1 MIELSPLPAV
11 EVPEDLALSSQSVT
25 DGLRPDSEVL
35 TNLAQ
40 GPTFLVEPDGL
51 LNLRQGA
58 PGPIGCYE
66 GSHFVTAQAS
76 LSLFLAISRDNG
88 VRASG

>member
-51 LNLRQGA
+51 LNLG
-58 PGPIGCYE
+58 
-66 GSHFVTAQAS
+66 
-76 LSLFLAISRDNG
+76 
-88 VRASG
+88 